1 MRVRDPRAI
10 CSPLRFH
17 LQHASPLPL
26 SSPLEALSFFAS
38 RMSEQIQ
45 KVCRLGRTK
54 ELVGGHCTYVEGAM
68 SSMNDTGSGNW
79 SGTTAVTTTVFLL
92 SSLAPSSM
100 AGHLPWRHL
109 PWPFFTPFYSHRIAA
124 CCGSKHR
131 WPQVEGGKGVRQK
144 AWQRRGR
151 GAEIGAMAE
160 GKGNSDRHRQWR
172 GAETSAAGPLYR
184 QLKCWGRRH
193 PRAKNFCCFSFFPL
207 FPQIG

>member
-1 MRVRDPRAI
+1 MTPDLETGAAP
-10 CSPLRFH
+10 
-17 LQHASPLPL
+17 PL
-26 SSPLEALSFFAS
+26 SPP
-38 RMSEQIQ
+38 
-45 KVCRLGRTK
+45 
-54 ELVGGHCTYVEGAM
+54 
-68 SSMNDTGSGNW
+68 
-79 SGTTAVTTTVFLL
+79 
-92 SSLAPSSM
+92 PSSSS
-100 AGHLPWRHL
+100 HRWRHL
-109 PWPFFTPFYSHRIAA
+109 PWLAIFHGAIFHGAIFTPFYSHRIAA